1 MLLTFV
7 KFSTTFAPCRCYFN
21 FETALA
27 QFAYEPQEEGELEF
41 LEGQTIIVVAEDE
54 SGWGMGY
61 VEGAP
66 DTKGVFPLNYVAPNE
81 AVHF

>member
-1 MLLTFV
+1 MQLQCSLSLLFLIL
-7 KFSTTFAPCRCYFN
+7 KK
-21 FETALA
+21 TALA

>member
-1 MLLTFV
+1 MLLV
-7 KFSTTFAPCRCYFN
+7 VAICN

>member
-1 MLLTFV
+1 MRR
-7 KFSTTFAPCRCYFN
+7 SFN